1 MIQMSVGEKYRVECA
16 IRSCWWPIQ
25 RLGFFAALKQTAI
38 DKDTRLLC
46 LNDITRTGYFAAS
59 RANEDYLHRDGEL
72 VILSRLK
79 QARLLD
85 FRLTKALSV

>member
-1 MIQMSVGEKYRVECA
+1 MSVGEQDRIECA
-16 IRSCWWPIQ
+16 IRRRGRPIQ
-25 RLGFFAALKQTAI
+25 RLRFFAALKQTAI

-46 LNDITRTGYFAAS
+46 LNDVTRTGYFAAS
-59 RANEDYLHRDGEL
+59 RANEGDLHRDGEL

-85 FRLTKALSV
+85 TRLI